1 MSSSEAT
8 EFHKDQLGKH
18 CRVCGKRFGRGT
30 RQESKEKELISICYE
45 VNTDQ
50 DDPDVLPPH
59 VCHACTSKMRRIKAA
74 ENASAFIRTI
84 LFEWTPHTDSSCCAC
99 AHFTST
105 LRGGRP
111 KKQGRQCGEPAS
123 ATVDALFQVAGAS
136 FASGISPLRLVA
148 ASHHLGEE
156 VVCIVCQAIVD
167 RPVQLHCD
175 HLACVPCIREQIAC
189 HRPGCQLKLD
199 SSHFSKCTMYIPF
212 INNTHHS
219 GTSIDE
225 FLAYYRSSFPQA
237 TVTPK
242 LHILEEHVVP
252 FLREWRVGF
261 GFHGEQGAESNRVD
275 RLKHIIEAHHLQ
287 VSPLLIAQ
295 EPSKRRRTL

>member
-1 MSSSEAT
+1 
-8 EFHKDQLGKH
+8 
-18 CRVCGKRFGRGT
+18 
-30 RQESKEKELISICYE
+30 
-45 VNTDQ
+45 
-50 DDPDVLPPH
+50 
-59 VCHACTSKMRRIKAA
+59 
-74 ENASAFIRTI
+74 
-84 LFEWTPHTDSSCCAC
+84 
-99 AHFTST
+99 
-105 LRGGRP
+105 
-111 KKQGRQCGEPAS
+111 
-123 ATVDALFQVAGAS
+123 
-136 FASGISPLRLVA
+136 
-148 ASHHLGEE
+148 
-156 VVCIVCQAIVD
+156 
-167 RPVQLHCD
+167 
-175 HLACVPCIREQIAC
+175 
-189 HRPGCQLKLD
+189 
-199 SSHFSKCTMYIPF
+199 MYIPF